1 MTTTTAVPRKLDDAM
16 IEALCITVAAGN
28 YYHDACAIVGISE
41 FCFYDWIKKAKADD
55 DAGLDET
62 ESIYIRLHKSI
73 QKARAQSR
81 AAMVEVIREAATVK
95 REWLPAIT
103 FLERTDP
110 KNWGRRDSLQV
121 DETKRVE
128 ITVIEYCEQPAP
140 PDPAAIEGEF
150 KEVPA
155 ALKAPQD
162 TIEGAGDA

>member
-1 MTTTTAVPRKLDDAM
+1 MTTARMGRPSLISPEI
-16 IEALCITVAAGN
+16 IEALCKYVANGN
-28 YYHDACAIVGISE
+28 VEEHSCYLVGI
-41 FCFYDWIKKAKADD
+41 
-55 DAGLDET
+55 DEST
-62 ESIYIRLHKSI
+62 LTKWKQKGREDLKNGVESIYSQLIMELKR
-73 QKARAQSR
+73 ARALAQVD
-81 AAMVEVIREAATVK
+81 MVEIARSSAKVK
-95 REWLPAIT
+95 KDGYLAIT

-155 ALKAPQD
+155 ALKAPEV
-162 TIEGAGDA
+162 TAEGAGDA